1 MRQVEQQFQTIS
13 DKQANLSKVTLQFFT
28 CLYFG
33 NQSTQKSEVL
43 KYLQEIQGSQQ
54 LCQFIQES
62 ELQEFNT
69 LDLSK
74 LWKTFLNSFKKLQ
87 IDVYK
92 IHDSKYTRLLQSF
105 TSPLNEP
112 KSEVLIF
119 GRRRNQDIKV
129 EELSQQTIQLPSNVL
144 DDKQFKISLMKGN
157 DLKKDYHVIYKCLG
171 NTNPSFYKLNKQ
183 KPFQLQKGDVLNLGQ
198 QVFIQIE
205 NCDHR
210 DNKEKMPCIQI
221 MLLVHENSQKR
232 ARFGDKSKPIKI
244 GCQQATVDF
253 HISKDYFPQNDF
265 KISRNHCEIFQDLQG
280 FWCVRD
286 LNSKNGTYLSCQT
299 NQVYQIRHELYQ
311 QELQKIRQAEQQKYI
326 RSLQK
331 KSVKIVKNLTNTLD
345 VKDLQ
350 KSHSTGQTLTK
361 AITTIDQQIKNQSEL
376 NKNNS
381 SQNSE
386 AVQSSLLKLD
396 SNIQIKPK
404 RGKDFAIKDQDFSD
418 LIPALPINIQKPNLS
433 QEPPVSSN
441 SVQDQRVQSFQEGRS
456 IQIQDTEAMDQNLTN
471 VAQDLTKNTSNINK
485 PQFIDEQLLNPRM
498 NNKQENQSKTLNS
511 QSSLL
516 SNLSQEISDS
526 EREVLIDRKMKF
538 IMGDLKII
546 ISIQ

>member
-1 MRQVEQQFQTIS
+1 MRQIEQQFQAIS

-33 NQSTQKSEVL
+33 NQSTLKSEVL

-54 LCQFIQES
+54 LFLFIQES

-105 TSPLNEP
+105 TFPLNEP
-112 KSEVLIF
+112 KSDVLIF
-119 GRRRNQDIKV
+119 GRRKNQDIKV
-129 EELSQQTIQLPSNVL
+129 EELSKETIQLPSNVL
-144 DDKQFKISLMKGN
+144 DDKQFQLSLMKGN
-157 DLKKDYHVIYKCLG
+157 DIKQDYQVVYKCLG
-171 NTNPSFYKLNKQ
+171 NSNPSFYKLNKQ
-183 KPFQLQKGDVLNLGQ
+183 KPFQLEKGDVLNLGQ

-205 NCDHR
+205 NCVHR
-210 DNKEKMPCIQI
+210 DNKEKIPCIQI

-253 HISKDYFPQNDF
+253 HISKDYFPPNDF

-286 LNSKNGTYLSCQT
+286 LKSKNGTFLSCQT
-299 NQVYQIRHELYQ
+299 NQVYQKRHEIYQ
-311 QELQKIRQAEQQKYI
+311 QELLKIRMAEQQKYM

-350 KSHSTGQTLTK
+350 KSHSTGQALTK
-361 AITTIDQQIKNQSEL
+361 AITTIDKQLMNQSDL

-386 AVQSSLLKLD
+386 SIKSSLLKLD
-396 SNIQIKPK
+396 LCIQINHKG
-404 RGKDFAIKDQDFSD
+404 GKEFALQNQDCSD
-418 LIPALPINIQKPNLS
+418 LIPALPTVLQQPNLS
-433 QEPPVSSN
+433 LEPPASSKPVHEN
-441 SVQDQRVQSFQEGRS
+441 RLKSFQEGHS
-456 IQIQDTEAMDQNLTN
+456 IQIQDTEVMDQNQTK
-471 VAQDLTKNTSNINK
+471 VAQDLAKNTINSNNTII
-485 PQFIDEQLLNPRM
+485 IDEQLLNTGM
-498 NNKQENQSKTLNS
+498 NNNQKNQSQTLNS
-511 QSSLL
+511 QSSSL
-516 SNLSQEISDS
+516 SNISLENSDS
-526 EREVLIDRKMKF
+526 EREVLIDRKIKF
-538 IMGDLKII
+538 IMGDLKIL